1 MIDRV
6 PPQNIEAEQAVLGAM
21 LISKE
26 AIAESAQILNPQD
39 FYREAHR
46 IVFEAM
52 LDLSNRNQAVDN
64 LTVIEQ
70 LNKTNQLEKVGGIA
84 FVTALANTVPT
95 AANVVFY
102 AKIVKEKALM
112 RHLINTATAIAAMG
126 YEGADDADS
135 IMDKAEKMILEI
147 ASNRKTG
154 DFTPIN
160 QIVIDTFSKIEN
172 LYESKGGLTGL
183 STGFKDLD
191 KLTAGLQ
198 PSDLILVAARPSM
211 GKTAFTLNIAS
222 HVALKENKPVAFF
235 SLEMSKEQLMQRMLC
250 AEGLVESQRLRVGDL
265 DEQDWQKLIA
275 AADKFSKA
283 PLYID
288 DTPGISIM
296 ELRSKARRLQ
306 QEKGLSLVLIDYLQL
321 MQGRANKNGDNR
333 QQEISEISRS
343 LKSLARELNVPVIAL
358 SQLSRSVESRQIKKP
373 MLSDLRESGSL
384 EQDADIVMFLYR
396 EDYYNAETENKNS
409 KMEKTIEDLDLS
421 LSDIKYSDDSYS
433 FNLFYRSYVGLDP
446 DGIFALF
453 NETTLGYVSG
463 SSRFSN
469 GKGEDLSYTD
479 TTVNKLKLGINPGI
493 AIFIMP
499 NVGAEVSFGVAGF
512 SYSWESQ
519 KKSTGEVGKRTSS
532 GANFKINLFN
542 INIGLIV
549 CL

>member
-1 MIDRV
+1 MIDRM

-26 AIAESAQILNPQD
+26 AIAETAQILSPTD

-46 IVFEAM
+46 IVYETM
-52 LDLSNRNQAVDN
+52 LELSNKNQAVDN
-64 LTVIEQ
+64 LTVIER
-70 LNKTNQLEKVGGIA
+70 LNKSGLLEKVGGIA

-95 AANVVFY
+95 AANVIFY
-102 AKIVKEKALM
+102 AKIVREKSLM
-112 RHLINTATAIAAMG
+112 RRLINTATAIATMG
-126 YEGADDADS
+126 YEDSEDADT

-147 ASNRKTG
+147 ASNRKTS
-154 DFTPIN
+154 DFTPIK
-160 QIVIDTFSKIEN
+160 QIVIDTFSKIEG

-191 KLTAGLQ
+191 KITTGLQ

-222 HVALKENKPVAFF
+222 HVAIKENKPVAFF

-265 DEQDWQKLIA
+265 DEQDWHKLIA

-288 DTPGISIM
+288 DTPGITIM
-296 ELRSKARRLQ
+296 ELRSKSRRLQ
-306 QEKGLSLVLIDYLQL
+306 QEKGLSLILIDYLQL
-321 MQGRANKNGDNR
+321 MQGRSSKSSDNR

-384 EQDADIVMFLYR
+384 EQDADIVIFLYR
-396 EDYYNAETENKNS
+396 EDYYNTETENKNITDVIIAKHRNGPVDS
-409 KMEKTIEDLDLS
+409 IQLFFHKQFTKFADLLRTT
-421 LSDIKYSDDSYS
+421 DD
-433 FNLFYRSYVGLDP
+433 
-446 DGIFALF
+446 
-453 NETTLGYVSG
+453 
-463 SSRFSN
+463 
-469 GKGEDLSYTD
+469 
-479 TTVNKLKLGINPGI
+479 
-493 AIFIMP
+493 
-499 NVGAEVSFGVAGF
+499 
-512 SYSWESQ
+512 
-519 KKSTGEVGKRTSS
+519 
-532 GANFKINLFN
+532 N
-542 INIGLIV
+542 I
-549 CL
+549 

>member
-373 MLSDLRESGSL
+373 MLSDLRESGSI

-396 EDYYNAETENKNS
+396 DDYYNEDSEKKNIAEVILAKHRAGSTGTVE
-409 KMEKTIEDLDLS
+409 LLW
-421 LSDIKYSDDSYS
+421 
-433 FNLFYRSYVGLDP
+433 
-446 DGIFALF
+446 
-453 NETTLGYVSG
+453 LG
-463 SSRFSN
+463 
-469 GKGEDLSYTD
+469 SYTKF
-479 TTVNKLKLGINPGI
+479 VNL
-493 AIFIMP
+493 
-499 NVGAEVSFGVAGF
+499 E
-512 SYSWESQ
+512 
-519 KKSTGEVGKRTSS
+519 KR
-532 GANFKINLFN
+532 FDD
-542 INIGLIV
+542 
-549 CL
+549 

>member
-1 MIDRV
+1 MVDRM

-26 AIAESAQILNPQD
+26 AIAEAAQILNPVD

-46 IVFEAM
+46 IVYEAM
-52 LDLSNRNQAVDN
+52 LDLSNKNQAVDN

-70 LNKTNQLEKVGGIA
+70 LNKAGLLEKVGGIA

-95 AANVVFY
+95 AANVIFY
-102 AKIVKEKALM
+102 VKIVKEKSLM
-112 RHLINTATAIAAMG
+112 RRLINTATAIATMG
-126 YEGADDADS
+126 YEDSEDADT

-147 ASNRKTG
+147 AANRKTS
-154 DFTPIN
+154 DFTPIK
-160 QIVIDTFSKIEN
+160 QIVIDTFSKIEG

-191 KLTAGLQ
+191 RLTTGLQ

-222 HVALKENKPVAFF
+222 HVAIKENKPVAFF

-250 AEGLVESQRLRVGDL
+250 AEGLIESQRLRVGDL

-306 QEKGLSLVLIDYLQL
+306 QEKGLSLILIDYLQL
-321 MQGRANKNGDNR
+321 MQGRNNKGSDNR

-396 EDYYNAETENKNS
+396 EDYYNAETENKNITDVIIAKHRNGPVDS
-409 KMEKTIEDLDLS
+409 IQLFFHKQFTKFADLLRTT
-421 LSDIKYSDDSYS
+421 DD
-433 FNLFYRSYVGLDP
+433 N
-446 DGIFALF
+446 
-453 NETTLGYVSG
+453 
-463 SSRFSN
+463 
-469 GKGEDLSYTD
+469 
-479 TTVNKLKLGINPGI
+479 
-493 AIFIMP
+493 M
-499 NVGAEVSFGVAGF
+499 
-512 SYSWESQ
+512 
-519 KKSTGEVGKRTSS
+519 
-532 GANFKINLFN
+532 
-542 INIGLIV
+542 
-549 CL
+549 